1 MSAMMS
7 GHFERHTIVVC
18 GDLFD
23 RVSRRSRSD
32 QSALVISKEELP
44 SMNAELTSPNAEL
57 NLS

>member
-1 MSAMMS
+1 MSAMML
-7 GHFERHTIVVC
+7 GHFERHAIVVC
-18 GDLFD
+18 SDLFD

-44 SMNAELTSPNAEL
+44 SMNEELTSPNAEL